1 MKVLEKIVKKS
12 IDRREP
18 PITFAFLG
26 DSVTQG
32 CFELYK
38 TAERGFQTEFR
49 IEDGYHTK
57 LREILQ
63 TLYPSV
69 PINMIY
75 AGISGDNA
83 EGGLWRLERDVLVH
97 NPDLTIV
104 CFGLN
109 DCCAGI
115 AKIDSYKD
123 ALSKIFKKLKECGS
137 EIIFMTPNLMAD
149 DVSPE
154 IFDEYTREVYENMI
168 KSATL
173 EEYVK
178 VAKQVCLEENIPL
191 CDCYEMWSTLK
202 KNKVNTTRLLS
213 NRINHPI
220 EKMHWLFA
228 FKLIE
233 IIFKEEN

>member
-1 MKVLEKIVKKS
+1 MKVLKKIINKS
-12 IDRREP
+12 LDRREL

-38 TAERGFQTEFR
+38 TAENSFQTEFR

-63 TLYPSV
+63 MLYPSV

-75 AGISGDNA
+75 AGISGDIA
-83 EGGLWRLERDVLVH
+83 EGGLWRLERDVLCH

-115 AKIDSYKD
+115 QKIDSYKD

-137 EIIFMTPNLMAD
+137 EIIFMTPNIMAD

-154 IFDEYTREVYENMI
+154 IFDDYTREVYKNMI

-173 EEYVK
+173 KEYVK
-178 VAKQVCLEENIPL
+178 VAKQVCIEENIPL
-191 CDCYEMWSTLK
+191 CDCYEIWSTLK
-202 KNKVNTTRLLS
+202 KNNVNTTRLLA

>member
-1 MKVLEKIVKKS
+1 MMNSFL
-12 IDRREP
+12 
-18 PITFAFLG
+18 TLAFLG

-38 TAERGFQTEFR
+38 TAERGFETEFR
-49 IEDGYHTK
+49 IEDGYHSK

-63 TLYPSV
+63 MFYPSV

-75 AGISGDNA
+75 AGISGDIA
-83 EGGLWRLERDVLVH
+83 EDGLRRLERDVLVH
-97 NPDLTIV
+97 KPDLTIV

-115 AKIDSYKD
+115 SKIDAYKE
-123 ALSKIFKKLKECGS
+123 ALSEIFKRLRNCGS

-149 DVSPE
+149 NVSPE
-154 IFDEYTREVYENMI
+154 ISDSYTREIYENMI
-168 KSATL
+168 KSADNSL
-173 EEYVK
+173 EKYVEAAREICC
-178 VAKQVCLEENIPL
+178 VENVPL
-191 CDCYEMWSTLK
+191 CDCYKVWSILK
-202 KNKVNTTRLLS
+202 ENKVNTTRLLS

-233 IIFKEEN
+233 IIFEGK